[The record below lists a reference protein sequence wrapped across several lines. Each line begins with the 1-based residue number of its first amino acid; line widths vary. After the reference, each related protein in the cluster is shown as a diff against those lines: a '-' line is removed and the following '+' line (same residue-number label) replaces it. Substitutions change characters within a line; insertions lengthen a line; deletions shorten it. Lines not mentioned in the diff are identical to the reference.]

1 MYNWAIRRIILNSF
15 ETDIK
20 RTVISM
26 PFVVGIIL
34 EISILWVAGFDS
46 DFFRMSIPVIATL
59 PYSTAWLNDYE
70 SGYIKFYVSRTGIRQ
85 YIYGKILASAVSGGL
100 VEVAGCAI
108 YQMLKGNIGEKIN
121 LQLIFVSGML
131 WAVVSATMAAWLK
144 SRYIAYG
151 GSFVIYYLLVILH
164 DRYYDKAYIFYPYEW
179 IEPKNK
185 WVFDEQG
192 IIILIT
198 GIMLIVVCIYNLLLR
213 RCIERV

>member
-1 MYNWAIRRIILNSF
+1 MNSF

-20 RTVISM
+20 RAVISM

-131 WAVVSATMAAWLK
+131 WAVVSTTMAEIGRA
-144 SRYIAYG
+144 SCR
-151 GSFVIYYLLVILH
+151 
-164 DRYYDKAYIFYPYEW
+164 
-179 IEPKNK
+179 
-185 WVFDEQG
+185 
-192 IIILIT
+192 
-198 GIMLIVVCIYNLLLR
+198 
-213 RCIERV
+213 ERV